1 MIGRLS
7 GKIIET
13 TPDGLVLIEVGGVG
27 YEVNVPAPVLAALRP
42 GSQETAVLF
51 THLAVREDG
60 AALFGFPSRVQLL
73 VFKMLLGV
81 KNIGPKNAMSI
92 LSAMK
97 PEEVASALQRE
108 DVARFKAVPGIGR
121 KTAELIIVELK
132 DKVRKMNIVL
142 PPEAPALGGK
152 LREVA
157 SALLNLGF
165 RPQDVQKTVEGLRG
179 LDEKGAGVEEII
191 REALARL
198 AR

>member
-7 GKIIET
+7 GKIIES

-27 YEVNVPAPVLAALRP
+27 YEVNVPASLRASLRP
-42 GSQETAVLF
+42 GAQDTVVLF
-51 THLAVREDG
+51 THLAVREDDMT
-60 AALFGFPSRVQLL
+60 LYGFPSRAGLL

-81 KNIGPKNAMSI
+81 KNIGPRHAMSI

-97 PEEVASALQRE
+97 PEEVAAALQRE
-108 DVARFKAVPGIGR
+108 DVARFNAVPGIGK
-121 KTAELIIVELK
+121 KTSELIIVELK
-132 DKVRKMNIVL
+132 DKVRKMNIAL
-142 PPEAPALGGK
+142 PPEAPALGRR
-152 LREVA
+152 LQEVA

-179 LDEKGAGVEEII
+179 LDEKGASVEEII